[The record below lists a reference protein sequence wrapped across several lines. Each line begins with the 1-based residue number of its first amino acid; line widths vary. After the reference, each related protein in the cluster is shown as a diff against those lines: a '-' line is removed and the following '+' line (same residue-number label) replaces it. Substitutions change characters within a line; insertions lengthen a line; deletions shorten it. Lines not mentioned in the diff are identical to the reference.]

1 MKAKRISSNQAKE
14 LISNVKSV
22 IRLGGFETGKRTN
35 LNKAIELCKSSYSIV
50 FSSLEFLFEKEYQ
63 TEQKV
68 RFTNFLGENYEI
80 WFENGKVYTFKNEGE
95 KFLVVTGLGFCNVY
109 KLIEKDESKSF
120 DDQPAIT
127 DNGDSKGTSIS
138 YKGKTIKINCLL
150 SNTKVCKW
158 DKKYPENHNHYIIT
172 VSYEGKRLSF
182 DWFDSL
188 SSFRAGN
195 IDKSRNEIIEMFY
208 FYLQDILY
216 KNEYSDK
223 NNFCKENENTPA
235 LWNSLCKQESKYNR
249 VFEGVDVYEL
259 ANYLQETFE
268 L

>member
-14 LISNVKSV
+14 LIGNVKSV

-63 TEQKV
+63 IEQKV
-68 RFTNFLGENYEI
+68 RFINFLGENYEI
-80 WFENGKVYTFKNEGE
+80 WFESGKVYAFENEGE
-95 KFLVVTGLGFCNVY
+95 KFLIVTGLGFCNVY

-127 DNGDSKGTSIS
+127 DNGDSKGTSIF
-138 YKGKTIKINCLL
+138 YKGKAIKINCLL

-182 DWFDSL
+182 DWFDI
-188 SSFRAGN
+188 FQNFKIDN
-195 IDKSRNEIIEMFY
+195 IDKSREDMIEMFY
-208 FYLQDILY
+208 SFLQGLLC

-223 NNFCKENENTPA
+223 NDFYKGDGNTPA
-235 LWNSLCKQESKYNR
+235 LWNTLCKQENKYNR
-249 VFEGVDVYEL
+249 VFEGVDIYEL